1 MSSIADPSVHV
12 PLTYF
17 LAGGLCA
24 CSSHAVAIPI
34 DVVKTKQQTSP
45 ELEKLG
51 SMEAF
56 SKILSENGAG
66 ALMQG
71 TGPTL
76 VGYAVQGSIKY
87 GLYEQLKPAV
97 AHLLVNSLH
106 LDHLGSADATT
117 GAVAAGASTI
127 LDFAISGAVADAVGG
142 VALTPFEA
150 ARIRMVSVPE
160 DYVGLGVFE
169 SIQKIYE
176 EEGLR
181 NLFICLPCVLG
192 KQIPYTALSLCTF
205 EVVSKY
211 LYTHVLG
218 VGMSMVTNP
227 AVGTALKLN
236 EEVTSTFGDTTLITS
251 AATAAVTMDSVASWQ
266 RFLVTLVA
274 AVLAGTSGAIVSQPG
289 DTLLSVINQRSKE
302 MLQARGSGISDSDE
316 VESELVG
323 FRALATSSSTQPEE
337 FSPIAVMGDTA
348 RELGLRGLFTGF
360 QARLAHVMVIVV
372 LQLLVYDFLKTA
384 IGSVLG

>member
-1 MSSIADPSVHV
+1 MISHIILLCMWFVLTEYALGLRNRPLYNLVSVSQHSCRFRIRRNSMSSIADPSVHV

-266 RFLVTLVA
+266 RFL
-274 AVLAGTSGAIVSQPG
+274 SPW
-289 DTLLSVINQRSKE
+289 LL
-302 MLQARGSGISDSDE
+302 
-316 VESELVG
+316 
-323 FRALATSSSTQPEE
+323 PC
-337 FSPIAVMGDTA
+337 
-348 RELGLRGLFTGF
+348 
-360 QARLAHVMVIVV
+360 
-372 LQLLVYDFLKTA
+372 
-384 IGSVLG
+384 